1 MTLKRKPKQYAI
13 ASCTREATSVGVEIA
28 AEGGNAVDSAV
39 GVAFA
44 LIVSNILMCSIAGGG
59 FATVRTPE
67 GIVETIDF
75 FDCMPGKG
83 LNPDYFRKYANPQK
97 VSLPYGVGI
106 DVMIGHA
113 CAGVPG
119 TVKGLELLLER
130 HGTMPLKEVI
140 RPAIEHARKGIKVSR
155 TISFWLGISAKKVHW
170 YTRYAKKL
178 LSTPAGAIPEAGY
191 LLKQKD
197 LADTLE
203 VIGDYGSDVVYKGD
217 IADAIVQEM
226 QKGGGL
232 ITYDDLASY
241 QAIIRK
247 PLYTE
252 YRGKKVWTNPPP
264 SVGGATLV
272 EMLNIISHLEL
283 GNALTPQMV
292 SAIGKA
298 QRIALF
304 DKFTKY
310 LDPKTNEEVSK
321 ELLSPEYAEQCY
333 KKIVPCPNTTHLSTI
348 DDTGCAVGI
357 TMSMGYGSGV
367 AIPDTGI
374 IMDNV
379 LGEMELNPKGFLQAT
394 PGERLISGMAPTI
407 MYDDQTSDL
416 VALGTP
422 GASRISTC
430 LMQIIMNLT
439 DFKTD
444 LLTALSSPRF
454 HFEDSKFALEPGIEF
469 DPSLIDDNVE
479 ICQFDDLNMYFGGS
493 QSVRFK
499 KGKLPESATDPRRSG
514 SAQTLIV

>member
-1 MTLKRKPKQYAI
+1 MNKKPKQYAI

-28 AEGGNAVDSAV
+28 AEGGNAVDAAV
-39 GVAFA
+39 GVAFD
-44 LIVSNILMCSIAGGG
+44 LIVSNILMCSIGGGG
-59 FATVRTPE
+59 FATVRTPD
-67 GIVETIDF
+67 GLVETIDF

-97 VSLPYGVGI
+97 MFLPYGVGI
-106 DVMIGHA
+106 EVMIGHA
-113 CAGVPG
+113 CSGVPG
-119 TVKGLELLLER
+119 TVKGLELLLKR

-140 RPAIEHARKGIKVSR
+140 QPAIEHARKGIKLSR
-155 TISFWLGISAKKVHW
+155 TISFWLGISAEKVHW

-178 LSTPAGAIPEAGY
+178 LSTPAGEIPEAGY

-203 VIGDYGSDVVYKGD
+203 LIGQYGSGVVYKGV

-232 ITYDDLASY
+232 ITYEDLASY
-241 QAIIRK
+241 EAIIRK
-247 PLYTE
+247 PLETT
-252 YRGKKVWTNPPP
+252 YRGRKVWTNPPP

-272 EMLNIISHLEL
+272 EMLNILSHFDL
-283 GNALTPQMV
+283 GDKLTPEMITT
-292 SAIGKA
+292 IGKA
-298 QRIALF
+298 QRIALH
-304 DKFTKY
+304 DKFTRY
-310 LDPKTNEEVSK
+310 LDPKTNEEVAK
-321 ELLSPEYAEQCY
+321 ELLSPEYALEKY
-333 KKIVPCPNTTHLSTI
+333 KAIKPCPNTTHLSTI
-348 DDTGCAVGI
+348 DDTGCGVGI

-374 IMDNV
+374 MMDNV

-394 PGERLISGMAPTI
+394 PGERLISGMAPSVMFDEETN
-407 MYDDQTSDL
+407 DL

-439 DFKTD
+439 DYKMD

-454 HFEDSKFALEPGIEF
+454 HFEDLKFALEPGLEL
-469 DPSLIDDNVE
+469 DESQLDDNIEV
-479 ICQFDDLNMYFGGS
+479 CRFDDLNMYFGGS

-499 KGKLPESATDPRRSG
+499 KGKLPEAATDPRRSG